1 MIIDFYS
8 LTKHK
13 TPNHFPLRDPETSQL
28 TIRTKWF
35 TLATDDPE
43 IFQSYTPWELRDL
56 FDEQMTEL
64 QKELKIASQYQLI
77 KKIDADATLKQYEL
91 LYFKDWFAFLK
102 DTLINQAQYNS
113 KDSSINNVYIWQ
125 TDIQWSNNVYIWSWS
140 LNQSLIDEYS
150 ISEPQTNSTEQ
161 ISWSLQQEHK
171 TNKKFSLP
179 SDDDDDSF
187 VDDPSPS
194 IIQPLAIGISTSVI
208 RQITGYTYW
217 VQQSWHEH
225 PVKIQWQEDLINSP
239 HNVIVVDGSRQG
251 WKSMTIAEKVI
262 EESFIPGKDMMV
274 AAFLQETTESIGVY
288 MLEFIE
294 NFDDGTFT
302 IKERKRYI
310 QNNESGV
317 RIHFR
322 TLKDWAKWIRWKTL
336 RLIVV
341 DEAMLIPTSIFE
353 SILLPTQ
360 TTIENPKL
368 ILLWTAGENTSC
380 YMYQIILAI
389 KKGIEYNTKGKPTAK
404 YIKFSVLENPLVSP
418 LKKQQIIDNQN
429 SPNIQR
435 EYFNR
440 WWKLEDSLFQPK
452 RHSFN
457 EISTMLSPQAHMILA
472 IDPARKQDRSAYVL
486 GHCINGKLI
495 IVSSGEVPPAYK
507 DDWTLQWKFFLD
519 LANKQ
524 KWYRSSSAT
533 IDVTGVG
540 DWVISIFRSVWLPI
554 QDSVRYTAG
563 DTESTQWEWNYMVGK
578 SLLINNVIDMFIE
591 DTLIIPYE
599 TNKLLLEEMEVIQMT
614 TTRMGKI
621 SFTSDFFDDITNAM
635 MICAYIARKKRFLN
649 RTSITEEAALSFE
662 SEFNS
667 SYKQKDP
674 RWARK
679 QKPSGW

>member
-43 IFQSYTPWELRDL
+43 IFQSYTPWELRDI
-56 FDEQMTEL
+56 FDEQMNQL
-64 QKELKIASQYQLI
+64 KQELKIASQYQLI

-113 KDSSINNVYIWQ
+113 KDSSINNVY
-125 TDIQWSNNVYIWSWS
+125 S
-140 LNQSLIDEYS
+140 S
-150 ISEPQTNSTEQ
+150 IPEPQWDTTEQ
-161 ISWSLQQEHK
+161 NIWSLQQEHK

-194 IIQPLAIGISTSVI
+194 IKQQLSIGISTSVI

-239 HNVIVVDGSRQG
+239 HNVIVVDGSRQW

-389 KKGIEYNTKGKPTAK
+389 KKGIEYNMKGKPTAK

-649 RTSITEEAALSFE
+649 RTSILQEESLTFD
-662 SEFNS
+662 SEFKA
-667 SYKQKDP
+667 SYEQKDP